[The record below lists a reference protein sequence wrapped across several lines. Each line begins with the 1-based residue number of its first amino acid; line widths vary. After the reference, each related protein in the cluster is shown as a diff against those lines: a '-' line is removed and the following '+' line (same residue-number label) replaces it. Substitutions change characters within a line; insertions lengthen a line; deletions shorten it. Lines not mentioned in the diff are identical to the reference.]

1 MTASTLSIMKT
12 RGRRKRGNKS
22 LFHSNTAYLYLLPW
36 ILGVAVLQLYP
47 FAASLY
53 YSLTDYSMVKATHF
67 LGFENYIKI
76 FTDDPVFSNSLRI
89 TFKYVLFTVPL
100 KLAFALFI
108 AVLLNMS
115 IKGIKTF
122 RVLYYL
128 PSILGG
134 SVGVAILWRF
144 LFNRRGVLN
153 QMLAIL
159 GVGPIDFIGSPQLT
173 IYTISLISVWQF
185 GSSMVLFLAALK
197 DVPAELK
204 EAALIDGANKWQ
216 VFWRVT
222 FPMITSI
229 VFFNM
234 ITQTISAF
242 QQFSAPFLI
251 TNGGPLNTTYFYGL
265 MLYENAFKYLKMGY
279 ACAQSW
285 VLFAIIL
292 VFTALV
298 FKSSPYWTYYE
309 DGGDL

>member
-1 MTASTLSIMKT
+1 MVISAGAKK
-12 RGRRKRGNKS
+12 GVKRRRWKRES
-22 LFHSNTAYLYLLPW
+22 LFHNNVGYLYLLPW
-36 ILGVAVLQLYP
+36 LVGFLVLQLYP

-53 YSLTDYSMVKATHF
+53 YSLTDYSMVKTTHF
-67 LGFENYIKI
+67 LGIRNYVQIL
-76 FTDDPVFSNSLRI
+76 TSDSVFRNSLAVTI
-89 TFKYVLFTVPL
+89 KYVLFTVPL

-108 AVLLNMS
+108 AVLLNMN
-115 IKGIKTF
+115 IRAIGAF

-153 QMLAIL
+153 LILGSL
-159 GVGPIDFIGSPQLT
+159 GVGPIDFLGSPQLT
-173 IYTISLISVWQF
+173 LYTISFISVWQF

-197 DVPAELK
+197 DVPGELK
-204 EAALIDGANKWQ
+204 EAALIDGANRWQ
-216 VFWRVT
+216 VFWNVV
-222 FPMITSI
+222 FPMITPI
-229 VFFNM
+229 VFFNL
-234 ITQTISAF
+234 ISQTISAL

-251 TNGGPLNTTYFYGL
+251 TNGGPLNTTYLYGL
-265 MLYENAFKYLKMGY
+265 MLYDNAFKFLKMGY

-285 VLFAIIL
+285 ILFSIIL
-292 VFTALV
+292 VFTALI